1 MSVSYSS
8 WESIIELTNKFYDSS
23 LQLFYTAE
31 HLNVL
36 CNILA
41 YIGGLTSFEVVQTK
55 VPLLEPIVLNQNLV
69 FISLPLVAK
78 FINLPV
84 ELPQNRVNYVR
95 NINIF
100 DNLMGVV
107 REVRDC
113 VQKPSNERIH
123 VKTLNHRSSTLECLQ
138 AQYSI
143 DDMVRFIQTLR
154 LVLMA
159 AHYTQHINQG
169 IPFNSHKN
177 FKFIE
182 CAVRKRT
189 ATETGNNTN
198 INSIMPKR
206 QRRHRL

>member
-1 MSVSYSS
+1 MSISYSS
-8 WESIIELTNKFYDSS
+8 WESIIELTNKFYDPT

-31 HLNVL
+31 HLNLL

-41 YIGGLTSFEVVQTK
+41 HIGGLTSFEYVQTR
-55 VPLLEPIVLNQNLV
+55 VPLLEPIILNQNLV
-69 FISLPLVAK
+69 FISVPLVAK

-100 DNLMGVV
+100 DNIMGVV

-113 VQKPSNERIH
+113 VQQPTN
-123 VKTLNHRSSTLECLQ
+123 VKTLNHRSNTLECLQ
-138 AQYSI
+138 MQYSI
-143 DDMVRFIQTLR
+143 DDTVRFMQTLR

-159 AHYTQHINQG
+159 AHYMHHINQN
-169 IPFNSHKN
+169 IPFNTHKN

-182 CAVRKRT
+182 CAVQKRKAPNAT
-189 ATETGNNTN
+189 ASSPTK
-198 INSIMPKR
+198 IKR
-206 QRRHRL
+206 SHI

>member
-1 MSVSYSS
+1 MSVSYIS
-8 WESIIELTNKFYDSS
+8 WESIIELTNKFYDPT

-41 YIGGLTSFEVVQTK
+41 HIGGLTSFEVVQTK
-55 VPLLEPIVLNQNLV
+55 VPLLEPIILNQNLV
-69 FISLPLVAK
+69 FISVPLVAK
-78 FINLPV
+78 YINLPV
-84 ELPQNRVNYVR
+84 ELPQNRVNYVK

-100 DNLMGVV
+100 DSLMGVV

-113 VQKPSNERIH
+113 VQAPSNEKNV
-123 VKTLNHRSSTLECLQ
+123 VKTLNHRSSTLQCLQ
-138 AQYSI
+138 MQYSL
-143 DDMVRFIQTLR
+143 DDMVRFMHTLR

-169 IPFNSHKN
+169 LPFNTHKN

-182 CAVRKRT
+182 CAVRKR
-189 ATETGNNTN
+189 NNTTTAYDGAVSN
-198 INSIMPKR
+198 KR
-206 QRRHRL
+206 SRR